1 MEKEK
6 VKDILEWVYCII
18 IAVVIAIF
26 IKHFIGT
33 PTVVQQESMY
43 PTLIP
48 GDRLIL
54 NRVPRTFK
62 KMPNRDEIITFEAPS
77 KLNYADGEADL
88 SNPVAKYEN
97 EPKSIIKKFTYN
109 VLEINKTSYIKRVIG
124 IPGDHI
130 EIRDGKVYRNSEEL
144 KEDYLKSDVN
154 TIANGQ
160 FNNFIV
166 PENTVFAMGDN
177 RESSMDC
184 RVFGCIP
191 LNKIESKVA
200 IRFWP
205 LNKFGKIKKVE

>member
-6 VKDILEWVYCII
+6 LKNIIEWVYCII
-18 IAVVIAIF
+18 IAVIIAIF

-54 NRVPRTFK
+54 NRISRTFK
-62 KMPNRDEIITFEAPS
+62 KMPDRNEIITFEAPS
-77 KLNYADGEADL
+77 KLNYSDGEADL
-88 SNPVAKYEN
+88 SNPIAKYEN

-109 VLEINKTSYIKRVIG
+109 VLEIGKTSYIKRVIG

-130 EIRDGKVYRNSEEL
+130 EIKDGKVYRNSEEI
-144 KEDYLKSDVN
+144 KEDYLRSGV
-154 TIANGQ
+154 TTTANGQ

-177 RESSMDC
+177 RDASMDC

>member
-6 VKDILEWVYCII
+6 IKNILEWVYCIL
-18 IAVVIAIF
+18 IAIVIAIF
-26 IKHFIGT
+26 IKYFIGT

-43 PTLIP
+43 PTLIQ

-54 NRVPRTFK
+54 NRVSKTFK
-62 KMPNRDEIITFEAPS
+62 KMPARDEVITFEAPS
-77 KLNYADGEADL
+77 KLHYSDGEVDQ

-97 EPKSIIKKFTYN
+97 EPKSIFKKLTYY
-109 VLEINKTSYIKRVIG
+109 VLEIKKTSYIKRVIG

-130 EIRDGKVYRNSEEL
+130 EIKEGKVYRNSEEI
-144 KEDYLKSDVN
+144 KEDYLQNDVK
-154 TIANGQ
+154 TIANGP
-160 FNNFIV
+160 FNNIIV
-166 PENTVFAMGDN
+166 PENSVFAMGDN
-177 RESSMDC
+177 RDSSMDC

-205 LNKFGKIKKVE
+205 LNKFGKIK